1 MIQIPDRFPHNDIL
15 SLTAEPALYDLA
27 ESVGP
32 DLKLSEVL
40 QDLADPDL
48 ASLPLAYSGASGHLD
63 LRELIA
69 QRHGV
74 RAEEVIVMAGGMQAL
89 FLLAHILCAPG
100 DDAVIAVPIFPNAKS
115 ALQSVSANIREVR
128 LRFENGYRLDE
139 AELRAALT
147 PGTKLISLASPQN
160 PSGVAT
166 SESEVKAAL
175 SAIDE
180 ICPGAVLLLDETYRE
195 AVYGDAPPAPSA
207 VGLHER
213 IVSCGSLSKCHGAP
227 GLRTGWAITQH
238 EGLRRQLMLGKFNT
252 IICNSVVDDALAIRV
267 LQHEAQIVGARRP
280 HLQAGFERTR
290 QFVADHSDLVDW
302 VAPDAGALCCL
313 RLNPSR
319 FDEAAVD
326 AFYAELKTRDVRVGN
341 GAWFGEEARVFR
353 LGFGLLTMVDF
364 EEALSRLSDA
374 LYAACKGAK
383 SAAPLEEAVGVHVHG

>member
-1 MIQIPDRFPHNDIL
+1 MIQIPERYPHNDIL

-40 QDLADPDL
+40 RDLEDPDL

-63 LRELIA
+63 LRALIA

-74 RAEEVIVMAGGMQAL
+74 TADEVIVMQAL

-115 ALQSVSANIREVR
+115 ALQSVGANIREVR
-128 LRFENGYRLDE
+128 LRFEHGYRLEE
-139 AELRAALT
+139 AELRATPT
-147 PGTKLISLASPQN
+147 PGTKLVSLASPQN
-160 PSGVAT
+160 PSGVAM
-166 SESEVKAAL
+166 SESEVKAVLA
-175 SAIDE
+175 AIDD

-207 VGLHER
+207 VSLNER

-227 GLRTGWAITQH
+227 GLRTGWAITKH

-252 IICNSVVDDALAIRV
+252 IICNSAVDDALAIRV
-267 LQHEAQIVGARRP
+267 LQQQAEIVGARRP

-290 QFVADHSDLVDW
+290 QFVSDHSDLVDW

-313 RLNPSR
+313 RLNPAR

-326 AFYAELKTRDVRVGN
+326 AFYGELRTRDVRVGN
-341 GAWFGEEARVFR
+341 GTWFGEQPRVFR
-353 LGFGLLTMVDF
+353 LGFGLLSMADF

-374 LYAACKGAK
+374 LHAASNRTGHT
-383 SAAPLEEAVGVHVHG
+383 APLKEAVGVHVHG